1 MLFYLLMIGAIVGGL
16 LYLTIYFNNRDIKKL
31 SMPSDKDGLTF
42 NIENKELLDQSVL
55 LEKGSIKNVD
65 MQILSFKKD
74 GKYVLQKGRTED
86 NNPELTEQ
94 SIKYEANRR
103 EALALINSGFWSYE
117 GLDRP
122 FAQKEIKLGK
132 TGLLYGDD
140 QNNITAGTYPN
151 IDTAQMFTHMGSNGW
166 DTGAF
171 GIIVKDKKLD
181 KNWEKGDP
189 DQPNARSIYVETYDG
204 IIRII
209 QTYGHTSLN
218 KGLNHEDIYNLLKN
232 LGYSNIRLAFLLD
245 GGGTTRMYTRSDNGK
260 EKVVGAF
267 VDDRTYIEYL
277 YLAKRDSNATDPY
290 IWRDQELVKA
300 GKSKSIT
307 YKDYIEAI
315 FSNGTVPGTQYQFEI
330 SK

>member
-140 QNNITAGTYPN
+140 QNNITAGTN
-151 IDTAQMFTHMGSNGW
+151 VHTH
-166 DTGAF
+166 
-171 GIIVKDKKLD
+171 
-181 KNWEKGDP
+181 
-189 DQPNARSIYVETYDG
+189 
-204 IIRII
+204 
-209 QTYGHTSLN
+209 
-218 KGLNHEDIYNLLKN
+218 
-232 LGYSNIRLAFLLD
+232 
-245 GGGTTRMYTRSDNGK
+245 GK
-260 EKVVGAF
+260 
-267 VDDRTYIEYL
+267 
-277 YLAKRDSNATDPY
+277 
-290 IWRDQELVKA
+290 
-300 GKSKSIT
+300 
-307 YKDYIEAI
+307 
-315 FSNGTVPGTQYQFEI
+315 
-330 SK
+330 